1 MTQSLLYV
9 LYQGYLA
16 LVDVDE
22 LDNVAALALTLL
34 DQLFVYLLQALAL
47 NQVVPESC
55 LSIWDSFCLALN
67 GLSC

>member
-1 MTQSLLYV
+1 MPLSVTQSLLYV

-34 DQLFVYLLQALAL
+34 DQLFVYLLQALID
-47 NQVVPESC
+47 
-55 LSIWDSFCLALN
+55 LS
-67 GLSC
+67 